1 MKVIIL
7 GKGEMLANLI
17 EGTLLSGAEIV
28 GVIRYEKLFKTK
40 IRLFWDDLCQSNPT
54 LTLMKKYNINDINL
68 KSANSESF
76 KNLIVNNNVDIVLVG
91 TWAEKIRK
99 EIFNAPKIGT
109 INVHP
114 SLLPKYR
121 GPNPYLQA
129 IWHGETHSGITF
141 HLMTEKYDAGNI
153 LAQARIK
160 IYEQDTGKELRTKTT
175 TTAKFLCAELLKD
188 LQSNCVVPTPQDENQ
203 ASYYPEIAPQD
214 MTLNFA
220 KESSK
225 EILLHVRAF
234 HPFRPT
240 YIQEGDD
247 FWIVNPY
254 KVFITEQSGNP
265 GEIIKKSKSEIQ
277 ICAKDGIALS
287 FKDIKKYNRLFKFI

>member
-1 MKVIIL
+1 MKVVIL

-28 GVIRYEKLFKTK
+28 GVVRYENLFKTK
-40 IRLFWDDLCQSNPT
+40 IRRFLDDLCQSNPA
-54 LTLMKKYNINDINL
+54 LTLIKKYRIKDINL

-76 KNLIVNNNVDIVLVG
+76 RNLIVKNNVDIVLVG
-91 TWAEKIRK
+91 TWPEKIRK
-99 EIFNAPKIGT
+99 DVFNAPKIGT

-121 GPNPYLQA
+121 GPNPYLQT

-141 HLMTEKYDAGNI
+141 HLMTESFDAGDI

-160 IYEQDTGKELRTKTT
+160 IYEQDTGKELRTKTAK
-175 TTAKFLCAELLKD
+175 TAKFLCAELLKD
-188 LQSNCVVPTPQDENQ
+188 LQSGCVVPIHQDENQ
-203 ASYYPEIAPQD
+203 ASYYPEIVPED
-214 MTLNFA
+214 MTLNFT
-220 KESSK
+220 KETAT

-240 YIQEGDD
+240 YIQDEAI

-254 KVFITEQSGNP
+254 KVFITGETGKP
-265 GEIIKKSKSEIQ
+265 AEIIKKSKSEIL

-287 FKDIKKYNRLFKFI
+287 FKGLKKYNHLFKFL

>member
-17 EGTLLSGAEIV
+17 EGTLLSGSEIV
-28 GVIRYEKLFKTK
+28 GVMRYEKVFISK
-40 IRLFWDDLCQSNPT
+40 IRQVLDNLYKSNPA
-54 LTLMKKYNINDINL
+54 LTLMKKYKIKDISL

-91 TWAEKIRK
+91 TWAEKIHK

-141 HLMTEKYDAGNI
+141 HLMSEKFDAGNI
-153 LAQARIK
+153 LAQAKIK

-175 TTAKFLCAELLKD
+175 IAAKYLCAELLKD
-188 LQSNCVVPTPQDENQ
+188 LQSSCVVPTPQDEQ
-203 ASYYPEIAPQD
+203 RATYYPEITPQD
-214 MTLNFA
+214 MTLNFNKETA
-220 KESSK
+220 KEV
-225 EILLHVRAF
+225 LLHIRAF

-240 YIQEGDD
+240 YIQDGNK

-254 KVFITEQSGNP
+254 KVFITCKTGTP
-265 GEIIKKSKSEIQ
+265 GEIIKKTKSEIQ
-277 ICAKDGIALS
+277 ICAKDGIVLS

>member
-28 GVIRYEKLFKTK
+28 GVMRYEKLFKTR
-40 IRLFWDDLCQSNPT
+40 IRLLWDDLCQSNPA
-54 LTLMKKYNINDINL
+54 LTLMKKNNINDINL

-76 KNLIVNNNVDIVLVG
+76 KNLIVNNNIDIVLVG

-99 EIFNAPKIGT
+99 EIFNAPTIGT

-141 HLMTEKYDAGNI
+141 HLMSEEFDAGNI

-188 LQSNCVVPTPQDENQ
+188 LQSGCVVPTPQDEKL
-203 ASYYPEIAPQD
+203 ASYYTEIAPQD

-220 KESSK
+220 KETAK

-240 YIQEGDD
+240 YIQERND

-254 KVFITEQSGNP
+254 KVFITEQSGMP
-265 GEIIKKSKSEIQ
+265 CEIIKKSKSEIQ